1 MKMCRQASLLSSST
15 SFIAFALACALASF
29 GGSEARADTAAP
41 LGEPAVFAQVQPFAL
56 SAGATFGDREG
67 SLAQHHIVQ
76 RAELRLTLDSAVV
89 DVQYGLSGHHQWW
102 AFGIAWHALAGPLV
116 AAKDSISAGARA
128 SGAVYGTIDVDIGD
142 AFAIGAYAGPLFDG
156 ALTVL
161 RRSDTRATGGLR
173 AGVRAKIIH
182 PWVHAFVEQRTTF
195 GSPSWLYALG
205 ASAGVALVWPL

>member
-1 MKMCRQASLLSSST
+1 MPPTIHAAMFRAAFVFCTTVLVFGAHQAH
-15 SFIAFALACALASF
+15 AA
-29 GGSEARADTAAP
+29 TAAP
-41 LGEPAVFAQVQPFAL
+41 LGERAVFAQAQPFAL

-67 SLAQHHIVQ
+67 WLAQHHIVQ

-89 DVQYGLSGHHQWW
+89 DAQYGLSGHHQWW
-102 AFGIAWHALAGPLV
+102 AFGVAWHALAGPLV

-128 SGAVYGTIDVDIGD
+128 SGAVYGTIDVDLGD
-142 AFAIGAYAGPLFDG
+142 AFAIGAYAGPLFD
-156 ALTVL
+156 AAVTVL
-161 RRSDTRATGGLR
+161 RRAESRATGGLR
-173 AGVRAKIIH
+173 AGIRAKIIH